1 MDNEKKT
8 SAEIAREERK
18 ARIEK
23 ASQTQAAKKEKKAK
37 EPASKKRAKIIIP
50 IVIVV
55 IALVIGLLYY
65 FGVPQR
71 TLTAVK
77 LADGSKI
84 SVAEYEYYYKA
95 IYNNY
100 VNTAYQYDSYYGEG
114 VGSMYTGGFNYLKT
128 PESQEYTGDDID
140 KDKYGDK
147 PTWADFFE
155 YTTIN
160 QIKQIKAIYKSATE
174 AGYKLDDDDK
184 KSVNK
189 QIEELRKTA
198 SDNNY
203 SLNAYLLNNYNRG
216 LNEKLLRKMLEEYA
230 IIDKYDQKKLE
241 DIQNS
246 ITDEEINDAYEKDPS
261 AYQAVDLKAFRLS
274 SEVAKNTD
282 STSYSD
288 DELAAQT
295 KKSKEE
301 TLDQIQKFY
310 DAATIDNFA
319 TLAYEYAPESEKDTY
334 KDNDEATDAS
344 ALTKENVTSYFGEDA
359 ATWAFESGRAA
370 GDKHLVKTE
379 NDDGSVTCCVLVM
392 TAAPSRDD
400 TKQPIGVRH
409 ILFKLTEDETDDDG
423 NKTTKQVRTDEEAKA
438 LAEKTLNDWVADGA
452 TEDKFIE
459 LAGTLSEDPGS
470 SDNGGLYEDVSK
482 SSSYVQEFLNWCF
495 ADGRKVGDYGI
506 IKTDYGYHIMYM
518 SKIPE
523 TAEWQTQIKEDLAN
537 SEYEEFFKGITEDKK
552 YAASLN
558 EFFAGRVQ
566 KRVEKFAE
574 KTISAI
580 NAQKDTSTTK
590 SQTVKAQDIEN

>member
-23 ASQTQAAKKEKKAK
+23 ASQTQAEKKEKKAK
-37 EPASKKRAKIIIP
+37 EPASKRRAKIIIP

-55 IALVIGLLYY
+55 IALVAGLLYY

-71 TLTAVK
+71 TFTAVK
-77 LADGSKI
+77 LADGSKVSI
-84 SVAEYEYYYKA
+84 AEYEYYYKA

-147 PTWADFFE
+147 PTWADYFE
-155 YTTIN
+155 STTIS
-160 QIKQIKAIYKSATE
+160 QIKQIKAIYKAAVE

-184 KSVNK
+184 KSVNE
-189 QIEELRKTA
+189 QIEELRETA

-216 LNEKLLRKMLEEYA
+216 LNEKLLRRMLEEYA
-230 IIDKYDQKKLE
+230 IIDKFDQEKLE
-241 DIQNS
+241 EIKDS
-246 ITDEEINDAYEKDPS
+246 ITEDKINETYEKDPS
-261 AYQAVDLKAFRLS
+261 AYQTVDLKAFRLS
-274 SEVAKNTD
+274 SEVAENTD
-282 STSYSD
+282 ETSYT
-288 DELAAQT
+288 DEELTAKT
-295 KKSKEE
+295 EESKEQTIE
-301 TLDQIQKFY
+301 NAQKFY
-310 DAATIDNFA
+310 DAATLDNFG
-319 TLAYEYAPESEKDTY
+319 TLAYEYAPESEKETY

-344 ALTKENVTSYFGEDA
+344 ALTKENITSYFGEDA
-359 ATWAFESGRAA
+359 ATWAFESGRAV

-379 NDDGSVTCCVLVM
+379 SDDGSVTCCVLIM
-392 TAAPSRDD
+392 TATPARDD
-400 TKQPIGVRH
+400 TKQPVGVRH

-423 NKTTKQVRTDEEAKA
+423 NTTTKQIRTEEEAKE
-438 LAEKTLNDWVADGA
+438 LAEKTLQEWVDAGA
-452 TEDKFIE
+452 TEDKFTE
-459 LAGTLSEDPGS
+459 LAGELSEDPGS
-470 SDNGGLYEDVSK
+470 SDNGGLYEDITK
-482 SSSYVQEFLNWCF
+482 SSSYVKEFLDWCF

-518 SKIPE
+518 SKISD
-523 TAEWQTQIKEDLAN
+523 TAQWQSDIKDTLAN
-537 SEYEEFFKGITEDKK
+537 DEYEKFFKDITEDKK
-552 YAASLN
+552 YDATLN
-558 EFFAGRVQ
+558 SFFAGRV
-566 KRVEKFAE
+566 KNRVEKFAE
-574 KTISAI
+574 KTVSAI

-590 SQTVKAQDIEN
+590 SQTVKAEDIEN